1 MKKLKSISILFMLL
15 IASLSF
21 IECDNNEEITDNN
34 NLVLSKKEQIK
45 ILKESLI
52 HFKKRA
58 KKVSKEDSYI
68 ENLKYLNDR
77 LNTNLNF
84 SEKEIKLIQNI
95 KKDNSILSFENQKKN
110 IEKIKKDGNY
120 EIYLEAE
127 KIIKEVYGNENK
139 NIQARLSWSCA
150 FAIAGNIGATIGLTA
165 CITGVG
171 CPLAI
176 AMKVVALGSLA
187 TC

>member
-21 IECDNNEEITDNN
+21 IKCDNNEEVGYNN
-34 NLVLSKKEQIK
+34 NLALSKKEQIK

-52 HFKKRA
+52 HFKNTA
-58 KKVSKEDSYI
+58 KKKSKEDSYI
-68 ENLKYLNDR
+68 ENLKYLNNR

-84 SEKEIKLIQNI
+84 SEKEIELIQNI
-95 KKDNSILSFENQKKN
+95 KKDNSILSFENHQKN

-127 KIIKEVYGNENK
+127 KIIKEVYGNKGK
-139 NIQARLSWSCA
+139 NIQARLSWSCGL
-150 FAIAGNIGATIGLTA
+150 AITGNFIATLSLGA
-165 CITGVG
+165 CVTGVG

-176 AMKVVALGSLA
+176 AGKAVALASLA
-187 TC
+187 VC